1 MSTSTSP
8 KPVTVNCTACQTV
21 NPGAGVNSVCSNCG
35 ESLGMAVL
43 QHSIDEV
50 NKLNERMREV
60 NAPSFTT
67 FNGFGTTLLDYRERE
82 DGDWEASRWVIAAG
96 LPLAPLASYVIR
108 PKRQENSYGRME
120 SYFGIL
126 GRVPLSPA
134 RILRVY
140 GLVALALAPVIL
152 GFMNSSR
159 IDRAIKGA
167 LGAKYGGIVAALAM
181 VGSVAWGVYV
191 IFFLIKN
198 DSKAYKRA
206 GKKAETA

>member
-1 MSTSTSP
+1 MSTTSEA

-21 NPGAGVNSVCSNCG
+21 NPDAGVNSLCSACG
-35 ESLGMAVL
+35 EPLGAAVL
-43 QHSIDEV
+43 QHSIDELK
-50 NKLNERMREV
+50 KLTERMQER
-60 NAPSFTT
+60 NAPSFSS

-96 LPLAPLASYVIR
+96 LPLVPLASYVIR
-108 PKRQENSYGRME
+108 PKRQDNSYGRMQ

-126 GRVPLSPA
+126 GRVPLTPA

-140 GLVALALAPVIL
+140 GLVVLALAPIVL
-152 GFMNSSR
+152 GFMNSRWVNST
-159 IDRAIKGA
+159 
-167 LGAKYGGIVAALAM
+167 LGGPLAALAM
-181 VGSVAWGVYV
+181 LASIVWAVYV

-198 DSKAYKRA
+198 DSKPYKHA